1 MNMHEET
8 MKEKEIQIQNFLYV
22 YPLFKQHLVCKVI
35 PFIPPPSSPVC
46 VVTRGPID
54 HMVQ

>member
-1 MNMHEET
+1 
-8 MKEKEIQIQNFLYV
+8 MKEKEIQIQFNFLYV

-35 PFIPPPSSPVC
+35 PFISPPPPSSPVC